1 MKLLIDAELQE
12 KVSKGEL
19 VIGGF
24 KESDKSCWKTKDSA
38 IQPCSLDLH
47 IGEIFI
53 PQGDDKPL
61 TKHCLQP
68 GETVVIRT
76 METLHLSNKC
86 AAIGFPPSSISR
98 DGILTTNPGHVDP
111 GYRGAFHITL
121 INMGKKPYPLEK
133 GGLIVTL
140 LVFEL
145 DSCSRGYMQRR
156 NEACQ
161 EEECP
166 CIKIDKCDSD
176 YNKTRRKP
184 GELDHLAPDFMD
196 FERRIEGK
204 VERAVFKAGWWKEVR
219 PILVTLLVA
228 LIGGFWGYTK
238 IEDRVKELEDV
249 QVEKR
254 LNDIAGQIDKMQY
267 YDQVTIRQKIADLE
281 NAQLQQI
288 NKEAGTGLGANRP

>member
-1 MKLLIDAELQE
+1 MKLLVDAELQE
-12 KVSKGEL
+12 KINKGEL

-24 KESDKSCWKTKDSA
+24 KESDKACWNTKHSA

-61 TKHCLQP
+61 TKHCLKP

-111 GYRGAFHITL
+111 GYKGAFHITL
-121 INMGKKPYPLEK
+121 INMGKKTYPLEK

-156 NEACQ
+156 NEECQ

-176 YNKTRRKP
+176 YNKHRKKP
-184 GELDHLAPDFMD
+184 GELDYLAPDFMD
-196 FERRIEGK
+196 FDYRIDKK
-204 VERAVFKAGWWKEVR
+204 VQREVFKAGWFKET
-219 PILVTLLVA
+219 IKIFGTLLVA
-228 LIGGFWGYTK
+228 FAGGFWGYMQ
-238 IEDRVKELEDV
+238 IENRVQELEDV
-249 QVEKR
+249 KVEEK
-254 LNDIAGQIDKMQY
+254 LNNIVEQIDKMQY
-267 YDQVTIRQKIADLE
+267 YDQVTIKQKIADLE
-281 NAQLQQI
+281 NVQLRQA
-288 NKEAGTGLGANRP
+288 NKEAGTGLGAEKP